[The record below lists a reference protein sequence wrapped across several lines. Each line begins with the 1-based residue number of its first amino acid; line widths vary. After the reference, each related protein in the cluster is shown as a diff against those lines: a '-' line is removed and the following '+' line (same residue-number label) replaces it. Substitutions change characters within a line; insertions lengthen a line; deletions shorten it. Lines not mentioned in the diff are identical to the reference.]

1 MCVKLFSKVL
11 EILQILVIFRCL
23 AMIFRGEGPIELV
36 DEGNGTVTPIQMYA
50 LSDPERVK
58 YG

>member
-1 MCVKLFSKVL
+1 
-11 EILQILVIFRCL
+11 
-23 AMIFRGEGPIELV
+23 MIFRGEGPIELV